1 MYNIVSYLDK
11 FLDVDYIV
19 IIQLNKNNPYKEYL
33 NSLMGVHK
41 VYILIFDI
49 IFYNYL
55 GILKHAYLYIFFF
68 FLLPFCQV
76 IYSNKIYIY
85 LPNVICLKHFSEK

>member
-55 GILKHAYLYIFFF
+55 GILKHAYLYIYFFF
-68 FLLPFCQV
+68 YYHSVKLFILIKFIF
-76 IYSNKIYIY
+76 IYQM
-85 LPNVICLKHFSEK
+85 

>member
-11 FLDVDYIV
+11 FLDVDYI

-49 IFYNYL
+49 IFYNFL
-55 GILKHAYLYIFFF
+55 GILKHTYLYFFYYHS
-68 FLLPFCQV
+68 LELG

-85 LPNVICLKHFSEK
+85 IPNVFCLKHFSEK